1 MTSVLD
7 RIRPFLEQV
16 KNPAQYIGG
25 EWNQVA
31 KDPAR
36 VRVRAAM
43 AFPDTYEVGMSHLG
57 VKILYGVLNSLEHVW
72 CERTFAPWPDMGAQL
87 KSRSIPLFTWES
99 HTPLSE
105 LDVLGFS
112 LQAEMTY
119 TNVLYMLD
127 LGGIPLHAAERGDRD
142 PIVIAGGS
150 GATHPE
156 PLADFIDVFVIGD
169 GEEAVLD
176 LVATIDEVKQGGGS
190 REDILLAI
198 ARRHEFCYVPRFY
211 VPRYDPAGD
220 YLGLDPL
227 VEGIASP
234 VIGATVMDF
243 ENAFFPTKPVVPA
256 TRVVQD
262 RTALEIMRGCTRG
275 CRFCQAGM
283 LKRPVRMRS
292 PDKLVQLAL
301 ETYRNTGYDEVSL
314 QSLSSGDYPAILDL
328 MSKCDDE
335 FAKVRV
341 GLALPSLRVTQQ
353 LSLLPGRMKSVRKA
367 GLTMA
372 PEVGTD
378 HLRRIIN
385 KEIKNEDL
393 FATAR
398 AAFENGWDLVKLYF
412 MLGAP
417 GETAEDL
424 LAIYDMADKVSKLR
438 QTVTKHYAAKVN
450 CTVSTFVP
458 KPFTPFQWARMLEQ
472 DEIKERQQ
480 MLRAA
485 AVNRRV
491 KFKFHMAETSLLEA
505 LICRGDRRMGK
516 LLLTAYR
523 NGAKFDAWDE
533 GFQWETW
540 KRSLEECGV
549 DVKHEVN
556 RTLDPAKPLPWDHI
570 APGVDKKF
578 LLKEWEKS
586 GRAEATP
593 DCFGPRCHACGVEAK
608 FCFHFKKGFPLPAD
622 KPKESM
628 HYIGDK
634 LMEKELKGPAPGV
647 RTAVRTRS
655 APVVG

>member
-1 MTSVLD
+1 MTTVLD
-7 RIRPFLEQV
+7 RLRPFLEQV
-16 KNPAQYIGG
+16 KNPAQYVGG
-25 EWNQVA
+25 EFNQVV
-31 KDPAR
+31 KDRSR
-36 VRVRAAM
+36 VRIHAAM

-57 VKILYGVLNSLEHVW
+57 VKILYGVLNTQDHVW
-72 CERTFAPWPDMGAQL
+72 CERTFAPWPDMGAEL
-87 KSRSIPLFTWES
+87 AARKIPLFTWES
-99 HTPLSE
+99 HTPLNE

-127 LGGIPLHAAERGDRD
+127 LGGIPLLAEERGEKD
-142 PIVIAGGS
+142 PIVVAGGS

-176 LVATIDEVKQGGGS
+176 LVNSIDEVKRGGGS
-190 REDILLAI
+190 REDVLLEI
-198 ARRHEFCYVPRFY
+198 ARRLPWCYVPRFWSE
-211 VPRYDPAGD
+211 RFDAAGD
-220 YLGLDPL
+220 YAGLVPL
-227 VEGIASP
+227 VGGMASP
-234 VIGATVMDF
+234 VVGASVMDF
-243 ENAFFPTKPVVPA
+243 ENAYFPTKPVVPA

-328 MSKCDDE
+328 MSKCDEE
-335 FAKVRV
+335 FAKVKV

-353 LSLLPGRMKSVRKA
+353 LALLPGRMKSVRKA

-385 KEIKNEDL
+385 KEIRNENL

-412 MLGAP
+412 MIGAP

-438 QTVTKHYAAKVN
+438 QTVTQHYPAKVN

-458 KPFTPFQWARMLEQ
+458 KPFTPFQWARMLEL
-472 DEIKERQQ
+472 DEIKERQNT
-480 MLRAA
+480 LRAA
-485 AVNRRV
+485 AKNRRV
-491 KFKFHMAETSLLEA
+491 KFKFHMAETSQLEA
-505 LICRGDRRMGK
+505 LVCRGDRRTGR
-516 LLLTAYR
+516 LLLAAYR

-533 GFQWETW
+533 GFNLDAW
-540 KRSLEECGV
+540 RRALDECGV

-570 APGVDKKF
+570 APGVDKRF

-593 DCFGPRCHACGVEAK
+593 DCFGPRCHACGVESK

-622 KPKESM
+622 KPKDSM
-628 HYIGDK
+628 HYLGDR
-634 LMEKELKGPAPGV
+634 LAAKEFKGPAPGV
-647 RTAVRTRS
+647 KHAVRVASNTPS
-655 APVVG
+655 